1 MTTIDHI
8 DSPKEK
14 FETSP
19 RDQKGMPSGIPF
31 IIGNET
37 AERFSYYGMRTILTI
52 FMVDYL
58 RMTEHD
64 ATNWGHTFFSAVY
77 FMPIFG
83 ALLSDIFLGKYKTIL
98 SLSVVYCLGHLMLAL
113 NETQSGLMWGLTFI
127 AIGSGGIK
135 PCASAHVGD
144 QFGPG
149 NKHLLDKVF
158 GFFYIAINVGAFV
171 SSFATPLLLRAYGP
185 SVAFGVPGALMLLAT
200 FVFWL
205 GRYKFVHI
213 PPYGKDYWK
222 TLTSKEGLGALGRL
236 MFIYLFLSVFWALY
250 DQNSTTWIFQAK
262 SGFMDKTI
270 NLGFT
275 QFEILPDQIQLINP
289 FLILFL
295 IPIFTYFVYPWLD
308 KKIGLPPLKKIVLG
322 MIIGALSYLIVA
334 YTDDQMSKGI
344 VMSVWWQILAFVIIT
359 VAEILIS
366 VTALEFSYTQ
376 APIQLKSSVMSIY
389 LFSVSIGN
397 FIVTGVNNYNTQEAI
412 IDKIQ
417 TGQHTVVT
425 LKDSRELV
433 KGEKVSFENS
443 ENIFFVDAKKDTMGL
458 NGTFHIAN
466 ISADNKTFE
475 VVDSKWESIAT
486 FSKEDKPS
494 SLIGTT
500 FSKMKFGAYFYFYA
514 IFMFI
519 TAIIFSFVAARYKG
533 KTYIQGEE

>member
-1 MTTIDHI
+1 MSTVDQ
-8 DSPKEK
+8 

-31 IIGNET
+31 IIGNEA

-64 ATNWGHTFFSAVY
+64 ATNWGHTFYSAVY

-98 SLSVVYCLGHLMLAL
+98 SLSIIYCIGHLILAL

-158 GFFYIAINVGAFV
+158 GFFYIAINVGAFA

-185 SVAFGVPGALMLLAT
+185 SVAFGVPGGLMLIAT

-205 GRYKFVHI
+205 GRYKFIHI
-213 PPYGKDYWK
+213 PPYGKAYWK
-222 TLTSKEGLGALGRL
+222 TLTSKEGMGALGRL

-250 DQNSTTWIFQAK
+250 DQNSTTWIYQAK

-270 NLGFT
+270 NLGFV

-295 IPIFTYFVYPWLD
+295 IPIFTYLIYPWLD

-322 MIIGALSYLIVA
+322 MVIGALSYLIVA
-334 YTDDQMSKGI
+334 YTEDQMSQGI
-344 VMSVWWQILAFVIIT
+344 VMSVWWQLLAFVIIT

-389 LFSVSIGN
+389 LFSVSLGN
-397 FIVTGVNNYNTQEAI
+397 FIVTGVNNFNTLEI
-412 IDKIQ
+412 KIDKIEM
-417 TGQHTVVT
+417 GQHTLLT
-425 LKDSRELV
+425 LTEPGDLV
-433 KGEKVSFENS
+433 QGEKISIENS
-443 ENIFFVDAKKDTMGL
+443 ENIYFIDTKKDTMSF
-458 NGTFHIAN
+458 NGTFHIGN
-466 ISADNKTFE
+466 ISTDKKTFE
-475 VVDSKWESIAT
+475 VLDSKWHSINT
-486 FSKEDKPS
+486 FTKVDGPSKLK
-494 SLIGTT
+494 GTS
-500 FSKMKFGAYFYFYA
+500 FSKMKFGTYFYFYA
-514 IFMFI
+514 IFMI
-519 TAIIFSFVAARYKG
+519 LTAIIFSFVASRYKG